1 MNKFIKMLSVT
12 AVSASV
18 IVACLTGC
26 SGGGNNGFTVSGKE
40 SCDVSVEGINGKG
53 TISLLLNEDDLD
65 KAEKA
70 IYGEPPTDFTQYTQ
84 YAEATSKFES
94 AVASMSY
101 IITSEKK
108 DNFSNG
114 DVVTIKLSYNEQKLQ
129 EAGIAVSDDT
139 FEYTVSGLTE
149 ATNVDPFE
157 GLKVEYT
164 GISPNVQVTLDTS
177 GCHEYVRNN
186 VSFSISGDNGSFA
199 NGEKFNITADYNES
213 KAETNAINITNTIN
227 EYTVEGALE
236 YPSTLDGVDLSAIET
251 QFNDM
256 LESAMSKENVFV
268 GKQGNLS
275 ALNDWSAKF
284 QITKVE
290 PKIVLKAYLT
300 SKHNQ
305 SYVDYENE
313 YDCFWEI
320 NVTAKCTDKGYSSK
334 YKTGQVVNY
343 KLYYVA
349 GIQNIPVDT
358 NKVIPQEYLNDY
370 DDKLYDNADTT
381 YQEVYNNWI
390 TSNKAN
396 YNIEEMP
403 AGNTQTSTETSTET
417 SKETSTESSA
427 ETSKETS
434 TQSSAPEESSKQ
446 SSR

>member
-1 MNKFIKMLSVT
+1 MNKFTKMLSAT
-12 AVSASV
+12 AVSATV
-18 IVACLTGC
+18 IAMCLSGC
-26 SGGGNNGFTVSGKE
+26 AGNKGITVSGKE
-40 SCDVSVEGINGKG
+40 SCDVSVSGINGKG
-53 TISLLLNEDDLD
+53 TISMSLNRNQLDEAAVALYGDPDDI
-65 KAEKA
+65 KPE
-70 IYGEPPTDFTQYTQ
+70 Q
-84 YAEATSKFES
+84 YAQYLEVYSKFSS
-94 AVASMSY
+94 AVSSMDYS
-101 IITSEKK
+101 IVSDKK
-108 DNFSNG
+108 ENFSNG
-114 DVVTIKLSYNEQKLQ
+114 DVVTIKLSYNEKKLQ
-129 EAGIAVSDDT
+129 EAGINISDAT

-149 ATNVDPFE
+149 ATDLDPFE

-164 GISPNVQVTLDTS
+164 GISPNVRVEFDTT
-177 GCHEYVRNN
+177 GCNEYVRNN
-186 VSFSISGDNGSFA
+186 VNFYIDGDSGKYA
-199 NGEKFNITADYNES
+199 NGEKFTVTASYNES
-213 KAETNAINITNTIN
+213 KAEQNAINITSTSK

-236 YPSTLDGVDLSAIET
+236 YPATLDGVDLSAIEA

-256 LESAMSKENVFV
+256 LESAMSKEDVYV
-268 GKQGNLS
+268 GKQGTLDS

-290 PKIVLKAYLT
+290 PKIVLKAYLA

-349 GIQNIPVDT
+349 SIQNIPVDT

-370 DDKLYDNADTT
+370 DSKFYDNADTT

-396 YNIEEMP
+396 YNITEMP
-403 AGNTQTSTETSTET
+403 AGNAQPSTETS
-417 SKETSTESSA
+417 A
-427 ETSKETS
+427 QTS
-434 TQSSAPEESSKQ
+434 TQSSAPESSQESS
-446 SSR
+446 R

>member
-1 MNKFIKMLSVT
+1 MNKFTKMLSAT
-12 AVSASV
+12 AVSATV
-18 IVACLTGC
+18 IAMCLSGC
-26 SGGGNNGFTVSGKE
+26 AGGNRGVTVSGKE
-40 SCDVSVEGINGKG
+40 SCDVSVSGINGKG
-53 TISLLLNEDDLD
+53 TISMSLNRNQLDDAAVSL
-65 KAEKA
+65 
-70 IYGEPPTDFTQYTQ
+70 YGDPDDIKPEQ
-84 YAEATSKFES
+84 YAQYLEAYSKFSS
-94 AVASMSY
+94 AVSSMNYS
-101 IITSEKK
+101 ITSDKK
-108 DNFSNG
+108 ENFSNG
-114 DVVTIKLSYNEQKLQ
+114 DVVTIKLSYNEKKLQ
-129 EAGIAVSDDT
+129 EAGINISDAT

-149 ATNVDPFE
+149 ATDLDPFE

-164 GISPNVQVTLDTS
+164 GISPNVRVEFDTS
-177 GCHEYVRNN
+177 GCNEYVRNN
-186 VSFSISGDNGSFA
+186 VNFYIDGDSGKYA
-199 NGEKFNITADYNES
+199 NGEKFTVKASYNES
-213 KAETNAINITNTIN
+213 KAETNAINITSTTK

-236 YPSTLDGVDLSAIET
+236 YPATLDGVDLSAIDV

-290 PKIVLKAYLT
+290 PKIVLKAYLI
-300 SKHNQ
+300 SKNNQ
-305 SYVDYENE
+305 SYVSYENE

-370 DDKLYDNADTT
+370 DGKFYDNADTT
-381 YQEVYNNWI
+381 YQEVYNSWI

-396 YNIEEMP
+396 YNITEMP
-403 AGNTQTSTETSTET
+403 VGNTQTSTETSAQT
-417 SKETSTESSA
+417 SAQTSA
-427 ETSKETS
+427 ETS
-434 TQSSAPEESSKQ
+434 TQSSAPESSQESS
-446 SSR
+446 R